1 MGRIKNIVE
10 KSELM
15 IGTIDVRYD
24 ISAASLIELVMHY
37 RLPLESACAAFRV
50 GYLQG
55 AKAARAKMKKES
67 TTI

>member
-1 MGRIKNIVE
+1 
-10 KSELM
+10 M